1 MRGSSE
7 LGLTNILQEGIENLT
22 VHHGLLA
29 SRSQSNPTA
38 ERPLEASLGQK
49 MPHRHHNTL
58 PEHPDQMPSMVAAN
72 AEAAQS
78 LNRARKS

>member
-7 LGLTNILQEGIENLT
+7 LGLTNVLQEGLENLT

-49 MPHRHHNTL
+49 VPHRHHDTL
-58 PEHPDQMPSMVAAN
+58 PEHPG
-72 AEAAQS
+72 
-78 LNRARKS
+78 

>member
-7 LGLTNILQEGIENLT
+7 LGLTNILQEGLENLT
-22 VHHGLLA
+22 VHHGFLA

-49 MPHRHHNTL
+49 VPHRHHD
-58 PEHPDQMPSMVAAN
+58 EHPDQMPSMAAAN